1 MTGRALNR
9 RTALRGLAASV
20 LAIGPWLVKDARS
33 SSGELNILHWADQL
47 KEPIQKKFTDKTGI
61 RIKATAFSTDQE
73 QIDKLEGAK
82 GAGFDL
88 CQPALDRA
96 AQWHDADLLA
106 PFDLGRV
113 PNAKN

>member
-20 LAIGPWLVKDARS
+20 LATGPWLLKNARS

-61 RIKATAFSTDQE
+61 KIKATAFSTDQE
-73 QIDKLEGAK
+73 QIDKVEAANGGA
-82 GAGFDL
+82 FDL

-96 AQWHDADLLA
+96 KQWYDAE
-106 PFDLGRV
+106 
-113 PNAKN
+113 